1 MILSKPEQDSDSRSE
16 VSNNWSESR
25 IADDI
30 VAELQQEHD
39 LEQGNSEPEEFEHVN
54 IPLDKRLKISDDR
67 GCQLI

>member
-1 MILSKPEQDSDSRSE
+1 MILPEPEQDSDSRSE

-39 LEQGNSEPEEFEHVN
+39 LEQGRSEPEESEHVN